1 MFQKLITYS
10 IHHKMVVGILT
21 VVLAIWGIWSLIHLP
36 FDSTPDITNNQ
47 VQIITQAPSLGAQE
61 VEQYITSPI
70 EMALA
75 NIPRQEERR
84 SISRSGLSVITL
96 VFDDAADI
104 YWARSQISQ
113 VLEAVVKELP
123 ANADTELGPI
133 ATGLGEIFHYTVR
146 PEKGYENRYTLTQL
160 RTIQDWIV
168 RKQLAGTPGV
178 AEVSGW
184 GGYVKQ
190 YEVAVN
196 TNQLNA
202 NGLTISDLFDAL
214 KRNNANTGGSYI
226 EQNSNQYY
234 IRGLGVVKS
243 FDDIANITV
252 KTIGGTPVG
261 IKDVAKVQEGHA
273 TRFGAVTRNGEGEV
287 VAGIAIMLKGENFQ
301 QVIKNVKERIA
312 QIQKSLP
319 EGVIIEPFIDR
330 TNLVKRVE
338 GTIAHNLIADSL
350 SSSFWSS
357 SWVTGVPDS

>member
-21 VVLAIWGIWSLIHLP
+21 VALAVWGIWSLVHLP

-47 VQIITQAPSLGAQE
+47 VQVITQAPSLGAQE

-75 NIPRQEERR
+75 NISRQEERR
-84 SISRSGLSVITL
+84 SISRSGLSVVTL
-96 VFDDAADI
+96 VFDDGADI

-113 VLEAVVKELP
+113 VLEAVAKELP

-146 PEKGYENRYTLTQL
+146 PEKGYEDRYSLTQL

-190 YEVAVN
+190 YEVAVD
-196 TNQLNA
+196 TDQLNA
-202 NGLTISDLFDAL
+202 NGLTVSDLFDAL
-214 KRNNANTGGSYI
+214 QRNNANTGGSYI
-226 EQNSNQYY
+226 EQNSNQ
-234 IRGLGVVKS
+234 
-243 FDDIANITV
+243 
-252 KTIGGTPVG
+252 
-261 IKDVAKVQEGHA
+261 
-273 TRFGAVTRNGEGEV
+273 
-287 VAGIAIMLKGENFQ
+287 
-301 QVIKNVKERIA
+301 
-312 QIQKSLP
+312 
-319 EGVIIEPFIDR
+319 
-330 TNLVKRVE
+330 
-338 GTIAHNLIADSL
+338 
-350 SSSFWSS
+350 
-357 SWVTGVPDS
+357 